1 MPGMNR
7 PSSSRQRCCQCLAA
21 MGWLLAGAWAQ
32 AQELASAL
40 REEIVMVPK
49 PGLFS
54 QQLETTYFRPAGNGP
69 FPWVIINHG
78 KAPGD
83 PRFQG
88 RARYIAAT
96 REWVQRGYA
105 VVVPMRQG
113 FSKSTGVYIAGG
125 CNVSSNGL
133 AQAEDVKAT
142 LQHFAARPEL
152 DSQRVLIVG
161 QSHGGLTTLAAGTLP
176 LPGVRGL
183 VNFAG
188 GLKLDNC
195 QGWERELA
203 EAFGR
208 YGQATTLP
216 ALFFYGDN
224 DSYWSPP
231 VWQAMVQRYN
241 EAGGHARVVAFGNF
255 GNDAHDLFGSRAG
268 VPIWLPEVARFV
280 RELGLPFDKLGDIAV
295 LAHNAAVPRA
305 SQFAPLADATALPYV
320 GTTGREAYAKYL
332 AADAPKAFA
341 IGPTGAWTWRANLA
355 DAMQASLERCAEQGK
370 GVACK
375 LYAVDDR
382 VVWNKD

>member
-1 MPGMNR
+1 MSFRLTR
-7 PSSSRQRCCQCLAA
+7 PIVAA
-21 MGWLLAGAWAQ
+21 ALGLLAGACALAQ
-32 AQELASAL
+32 DLAASL

-54 QQLETTYFRPAGNGP
+54 QQLETTYFRPAGDGP

-78 KAPGD
+78 KASGD

-88 RARYIAAT
+88 RARYLAAT
-96 REWVQRGYA
+96 RELVQRGYA

-113 FSKSTGVYIAGG
+113 FSKSTGVYVAGG
-125 CNVSSNGL
+125 CNVTSNGL
-133 AQAEDVKAT
+133 AQAEDVKAA
-142 LQHFAARPEL
+142 LQFFAARPEL
-152 DSQRVLIVG
+152 DPQRVLVFG
-161 QSHGGLTTLAAGTLP
+161 QSHGGLTTLAAGTLQ

-195 QGWERELA
+195 QGWEHELA

-208 YGQATTLP
+208 YGHATTLP

-241 EAGGHARVVAFGNF
+241 ESGGHARVVAFGNF
-255 GNDAHDLFGSRAG
+255 GRDAHDLFGSRSG
-268 VPIWLPEVARFV
+268 VAIWLPEVERFV
-280 RELGLPFDKLGDIAV
+280 RDLGLPFDKLSEIALV
-295 LAHNAAVPRA
+295 EHKKPVPRA
-305 SQFAPLADATALPYV
+305 TDFAPLADAAALPHV
-320 GTTGREAYAKYL
+320 GATGREAYAKYL
-332 AADAPKAFA
+332 VADTPKAYA
-341 IGPTGAWTWRANLA
+341 IGPSGAWSWRANMA
-355 DAMQASLERCAEQGK
+355 DAMEAALARCAEHGR

-375 LYAVDDR
+375 LYALDDH
-382 VVWNKD
+382 VVWNKE

>member
-1 MPGMNR
+1 MTR
-7 PSSSRQRCCQCLAA
+7 PRLQRMAIAA
-21 MGWLLAGAWAQ
+21 LGLLAGAGALAQ
-32 AQELASAL
+32 DLAANL
-40 REEIVMVPK
+40 REEIVVVPK
-49 PGLFS
+49 PGFFT
-54 QQLETTYFRPAGNGP
+54 QQLETTYFRPAGKGP

-88 RARYIAAT
+88 RARYLAAT
-96 REWVQRGYA
+96 RELVQRGYA

-113 FSKSTGVYIAGG
+113 FSKSTGVYVAGG
-125 CNVSSNGL
+125 CNVTSNGL

-142 LQHFAARPEL
+142 LQFFAARPEL
-152 DSQRVLIVG
+152 DPQRVLLFG
-161 QSHGGLTTLAAGTLP
+161 QSHGGLTTLAAGTLQ

-203 EAFGR
+203 DAFGR
-208 YGQATTLP
+208 YGQASTLP

-224 DSYWSPP
+224 DSYWAPP
-231 VWQAMVQRYN
+231 VWQAMAQRYN
-241 EAGGHARVVAFGNF
+241 EAGQRARVVAFGHF
-255 GNDAHDLFGSRAG
+255 GRDAHDLFGSRAG
-268 VPIWLPEVARFV
+268 VALWLPEVERFV
-280 RELGLPFDKLGDIAV
+280 RGLGLPFDKVSD
-295 LAHNAAVPRA
+295 LALVEHKSPAPPATGY
-305 SQFAPLADATALPYV
+305 APLADAAALPYV
-320 GTTGREAYAKYL
+320 GGSGREGYATYL

-341 IGPTGAWTWRANLA
+341 IGPGGAWTWRANMA
-355 DAMQASLERCAEQGK
+355 DAMEAALTRCAEHGR

-375 LYAVDDR
+375 LYAVDDQ

>member
-1 MPGMNR
+1 MSLR
-7 PSSSRQRCCQCLAA
+7 RIRCIGVATLVLLVAARALSQDLAA
-21 MGWLLAGAWAQ
+21 N
-32 AQELASAL
+32 L

-49 PGLFS
+49 PGLFT

-78 KAPGD
+78 KAVGD
-83 PRFQG
+83 PRFQP
-88 RARYIAAT
+88 RARYLSAA
-96 REWVQRGYA
+96 RELVQRGYA

-125 CNVSSNGL
+125 CNVTRNGQ

-152 DSQRVLIVG
+152 DPQRVLIFG
-161 QSHGGLTTLAAGTLP
+161 QSHGGLTTLAAGTLQ

-195 QGWERELA
+195 PGWERELA
-203 EAFGR
+203 QAFGR
-208 YGQATTLP
+208 YGQATPLP

-231 VWQAMVQRYN
+231 VWQAMVQGYN
-241 EAGGHARVVAFGNF
+241 AAGGQARVVAFGNF
-255 GNDAHDLFGSRAG
+255 GHDAHDLFGSRAG
-268 VPIWLPEVARFV
+268 VPIWLPEVERFV
-280 RELGLPFDKLGDIAV
+280 RELGLPFDKLSDIA
-295 LAHNAAVPRA
+295 LPEHQTPLPPATD
-305 SQFAPLADATALPYV
+305 FAPLADAAALPFV
-320 GTTGREAYAKYL
+320 NASGREGYAKYL
-332 AADAPKAFA
+332 AAETPKAFA
-341 IGPTGAWTWRANLA
+341 IGPNGAWTWRANMA
-355 DAMQASLERCAEQGK
+355 NAMPAALERCAEHGR
-370 GVACK
+370 GMACK

-382 VVWNKD
+382 VVWNRD